1 IQKITVTKELT
12 RGAVEVS
19 SVDLDNNDVQLTGGK
34 YEVQTEDEETLDTN
48 LKPDED
54 GKLLIKGFKPG
65 NYIITQVE
73 APENYELN
81 KKPIEFTIDKGQTE
95 IPAISFQNEVIKSS
109 AELILIDS
117 NTSKPVSGGVFTL
130 LDANKNELQTD
141 LTVAS
146 SGRLIVGD

>member
-1 IQKITVTKELT
+1 
-12 RGAVEVS
+12 
-19 SVDLDNNDVQLTGGK
+19 
-34 YEVQTEDEETLDTN
+34 
-48 LKPDED
+48 
-54 GKLLIKGFKPG
+54 KGLKPG

-146 SGRLIVGD
+146 SGKLIVGDLKPGSYQLIANKTPEGYEKIKNPIELTIENNAKKAVDKILR